1 MDNLEK
7 IVFSEGVREIAS
19 NSMVGYCN
27 KLTTIV
33 LPDSLELISGASAF
47 SDITALTTIELP
59 EGLKFGE
66 EEGYYFSDCTSLEST
81 VLPASVTFIPDG
93 MFSGCTSLTTVVA
106 EGTITEIGENAFMEA
121 ESLTTLP
128 DLSNVTV
135 IGSQAFRECS
145 SLTGIELGSVTE
157 LGSYAFYG
165 CNSLSGELDLSGL
178 TEIPEGAF
186 SGVGSVTVTLGDS
199 LTSIGMDAFSY
210 SGLAG
215 KVTIPESVTEIGENA
230 FKNTEVTEFYIGSG
244 VKELP
249 SGSLASVALEKVTV
263 NNSKDGIK
271 GIENALPYYFDAEDV
286 VYLHVSIGD
295 DEGDTISPDSEIT
308 LQQAVNAGGTVKI
321 EKHVKL
327 SAPVTVP
334 AGVNVTITADENW
347 QIIGTS
353 ATTTSIENLFK
364 VESGASVEFTGNV
377 ILSGRNNKESIIDNA
392 GTVTLSGNAS
402 VQDGTPAA
410 NSSVIDTHGAGAA
423 FIIKGGSV
431 QNNTVSG
438 ANVGTVEIGGGA
450 RFEMSGGSISG
461 NKWTTGTAYA
471 STPGV
476 LLYNNASG
484 TMSGGYISNNRGCR
498 GTGILLYG
506 YGDVRTSFTMTGG
519 YITGNTGVNSGNVTA
534 SGAVH
539 VENNAEFN
547 MSGGEISGNTGY
559 SGGGV
564 TVVDGK
570 VQNGSGSWED
580 TEFNM
585 TAGAISGNR
594 ANGSGGGVYSE
605 GNFDNYSTMHIYYAL
620 VTNNTANQGG
630 GLWYCVTG
638 STTVYVH
645 EGCAVYENTANDA
658 GDDFVIGGESSGK
671 YTATLANRMLGGGA
685 VKWYRDG
692 GVYTS
697 GSTLIPSVNRDIPRY
712 GQPGAD
718 TEPVTVN
725 NSDGSHALKA
735 IAGEDAKELAKHE
748 ATLVI
753 SGNTASHGGGIGANG
768 GVIIGEP
775 GETQLSVNKEWAGG
789 EGQERPESVTV
800 ELLNGGYVIDSAV
813 LNADNNWSYTFTGLP
828 AGGDYS
834 VREAEKIP
842 GYESAVSGDAEN
854 GFTITN
860 TWVGGDE
867 PEEPGEV
874 SISVEKVWRGGG
886 FMDRPR
892 SVNIVLLRD
901 GEFFGAVELSRENG
915 WKHTFTGLPAADE
928 DGNEYEYSVVEAPVD
943 GYESE
948 VSGSAEEGFVITNT
962 RVDEPDWPDWP
973 GPDEPDEPDEPDVP
987 DEPDE
992 PDEPDTPEGPDEPDE
1007 PDTPDT
1013 PENPD
1018 GEKLPQT
1025 GQPWWPVLLLS
1036 LGGAIM
1042 LLAGLASKRRYRGR
1056 HEV

>member
-27 KLTTIV
+27 KLSTIV

-145 SLTGIELGSVTE
+145 SLPGIELGSVTE

-215 KVTIPESVTEIGENA
+215 KVTIPDSVTGIGMYA
-230 FKNTEVTEFYIGSG
+230 FAGSEVTEFYIGSG

-249 SGSLASVALEKVTV
+249 TNALASVALEKVTV
-263 NNSKDGIK
+263 NNSKDGII
-271 GIENALPYYFDAEDV
+271 GIENALLYYFDAEDV

-295 DEGDTISPDSEIT
+295 DEGDTISTGGPS
-308 LQQAVNAGGTVKI
+308 LQEAVNAGGEVKI

-334 AGVNVTITADENW
+334 AGVNVIITADDDW

-377 ILSGRNNKESIIDNA
+377 ILSGRYNKESIIDNA
-392 GTVTLSGNAS
+392 GTITLSGNAS

-410 NSSVIDTHGAGAA
+410 NSSVIDTHGAEA

-585 TAGAISGNR
+585 TAGTISGNR
-594 ANGSGGGVYSE
+594 ANGSYSDGVTLSGGSITGNSAGNHGGGVYSE
-605 GNFDNYSTMHIYYAL
+605 GNFDNYSTMHIYNAL

-645 EGCAVYENTANDA
+645 EGCAVYENTAKEA

-834 VREAEKIP
+834 VREAEVP

-962 RVDEPDWPDWP
+962 RVD
-973 GPDEPDEPDEPDVP
+973 
-987 DEPDE
+987 
-992 PDEPDTPEGPDEPDE
+992 
-1007 PDTPDT
+1007 
-1013 PENPD
+1013 
-1018 GEKLPQT
+1018 
-1025 GQPWWPVLLLS
+1025 
-1036 LGGAIM
+1036 
-1042 LLAGLASKRRYRGR
+1042 
-1056 HEV
+1056 

>member
-27 KLTTIV
+27 KLSTIV

-66 EEGYYFSDCTSLEST
+66 EEGYYFSDCTSLESI

-135 IGSQAFRECS
+135 IGSQAFYECS

-157 LGSYAFYG
+157 LGSYAFYK

-215 KVTIPESVTEIGENA
+215 KVTIPDSVTEIGENA

-249 SGSLASVALEKVTV
+249 SGSLASNMLEKVTID
-263 NNSKDGIK
+263 NSKDGII

-334 AGVNVTITADENW
+334 AGVNVIITADDDW

-353 ATTTSIENLFK
+353 GKINNLF
-364 VESGASVEFTGNV
+364 VVQSGASVEFTGNV
-377 ILSGRNNKESIIDNA
+377 ILSGRYNKESIIDNA

-410 NSSVIDTHGAGAA
+410 NSSVIDTHGAGAV
-423 FIIKGGSV
+423 FIVKGGSV
-431 QNNTVSG
+431 RNNTVNG

-484 TMSGGYISNNRGCR
+484 TISGGYINNNTGCR
-498 GTGILLYG
+498 GTGVLLYG
-506 YGDVRTSFTMTGG
+506 YDDVRTSFTTTGG
-519 YITGNTGVNSGNVTA
+519 YIQNNTGESTYDSNDVVNA
-534 SGAVH
+534 SGAVY
-539 VENNAEFN
+539 VVNNAEFN
-547 MSGGEISGNTGY
+547 MSGGTISGNTGY

-585 TAGAISGNR
+585 TAGAITGNR
-594 ANGSGGGVYSE
+594 ANGSGGGVYSYSDGVTLSGGSITGNSAGNHGGVYSE
-605 GNFDNYSTMHIYYAL
+605 GNFDNYSTMHIYNAL

-645 EGCAVYENTANDA
+645 EGCTVYENTAKEA

-692 GVYTS
+692 GVYT
-697 GSTLIPSVNRDIPRY
+697 
-712 GQPGAD
+712 
-718 TEPVTVN
+718 
-725 NSDGSHALKA
+725 
-735 IAGEDAKELAKHE
+735 LA
-748 ATLVI
+748 
-753 SGNTASHGGGIGANG
+753 
-768 GVIIGEP
+768 
-775 GETQLSVNKEWAGG
+775 
-789 EGQERPESVTV
+789 
-800 ELLNGGYVIDSAV
+800 
-813 LNADNNWSYTFTGLP
+813 
-828 AGGDYS
+828 
-834 VREAEKIP
+834 
-842 GYESAVSGDAEN
+842 
-854 GFTITN
+854 
-860 TWVGGDE
+860 
-867 PEEPGEV
+867 
-874 SISVEKVWRGGG
+874 
-886 FMDRPR
+886 
-892 SVNIVLLRD
+892 
-901 GEFFGAVELSRENG
+901 
-915 WKHTFTGLPAADE
+915 
-928 DGNEYEYSVVEAPVD
+928 AP
-943 GYESE
+943 
-948 VSGSAEEGFVITNT
+948 
-962 RVDEPDWPDWP
+962 
-973 GPDEPDEPDEPDVP
+973 
-987 DEPDE
+987 
-992 PDEPDTPEGPDEPDE
+992 
-1007 PDTPDT
+1007 
-1013 PENPD
+1013 
-1018 GEKLPQT
+1018 
-1025 GQPWWPVLLLS
+1025 
-1036 LGGAIM
+1036 
-1042 LLAGLASKRRYRGR
+1042 
-1056 HEV
+1056 